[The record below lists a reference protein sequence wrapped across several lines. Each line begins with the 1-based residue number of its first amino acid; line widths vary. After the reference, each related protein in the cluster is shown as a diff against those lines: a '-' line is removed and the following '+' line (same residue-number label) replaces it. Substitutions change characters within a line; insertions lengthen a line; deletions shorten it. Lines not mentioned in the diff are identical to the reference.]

1 MELLSDPHHASHI
14 WYTISFVIFAGILVK
29 FGIPAFNKLLDG
41 RIEQIKKDLEEAENL
56 RVEAQEMLAQ
66 YQRKHR
72 DAVQESE
79 TIIKNAR
86 ESARQYKEKAESEL
100 NAVMERREQQ
110 LEERLERMKQNAIN
124 EIQEHAATLA
134 INATQHIIT
143 EKLDKKARAKLVD
156 EAIGNLEAN
165 IH

>member
-1 MELLSDPHHASHI
+1 MELLQDSHI
-14 WYTISFVIFAGILVK
+14 WYLFSFVIFAGILFK
-29 FGIPAFNKLLDG
+29 FGVPAFNALLDG

-79 TIIKNAR
+79 KILKTAR
-86 ESARQYKEKAESEL
+86 ESAHQFKEKAEADL
-100 NAVMERREQQ
+100 DAVMKRREVQ
-110 LEERLERMKQNAIN
+110 LEDRLERMKQNAIN
-124 EIQEHAATLA
+124 EIQAHAAELA
-134 INATQHIIT
+134 MNATRQIII
-143 EKLDKKARAKLVD
+143 EKLDKKTNAKLVED
-156 EAIGNLEAN
+156 AIVGIEAN

>member
-29 FGIPAFNKLLDG
+29 FGVPAFNKMLDG

-56 RVEAQEMLAQ
+56 RIEAQEMLAQ

-86 ESARQYKEKAESEL
+86 ESARQFKDKAEADL
-100 NAVMERREQQ
+100 NDMMERREHQ
-110 LEERLERMKQNAIN
+110 LQERLERMKQNAIN
-124 EIQEHAATLA
+124 EIQEHAAGLA
-134 INATQHIIT
+134 MSATRHIIT
-143 EKLDKKARAKLVD
+143 EKLDKKAKAKLVD
-156 EAIGNLEAN
+156 EAIGNIEAN